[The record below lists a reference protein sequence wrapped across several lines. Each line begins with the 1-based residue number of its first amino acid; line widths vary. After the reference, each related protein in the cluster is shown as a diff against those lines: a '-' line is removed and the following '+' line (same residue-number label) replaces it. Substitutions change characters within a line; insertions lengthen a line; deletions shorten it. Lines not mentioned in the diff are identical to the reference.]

1 MYNATDT
8 AARLAALLARRDEM
22 VRRHEAEHGQ
32 GADGD
37 VVVVASARRPA
48 GSTPRVTQG
57 HNAPTAGRLSSGR
70 PLTRGEQQSARA
82 GKVSTYE
89 EILRADADA
98 CDALHPIASAGDAAR
113 SPTPQPSA
121 AAPSLDAGRDTA
133 AGGPSSLTP
142 VGLAPSSAPAS
153 DSLGHA
159 GDAVANPKVGVRA
172 PAGMVRP
179 CPAGVP
185 AVDAPAPDL
194 LGRAAGV
201 QSKCSAQVPPE
212 MAGGVLGGA
221 VARSAHGGDAAA
233 PSPDLSVAAEVA
245 VGSQSDRVPDS
256 SRGDSPGA
264 AGGPSPPGQPI
275 RLPMLRAR
283 PTPEEVAR
291 KRAEREAREAEYFA
305 ELERRRMAFRG
316 ACREAK
322 RTGGP
327 MPWAWAR

>member
-1 MYNATDT
+1 MHSNRTTQDVL
-8 AARLAALLARRDEM
+8 ARIRAQVAALEE
-22 VRRHEAEHGQ
+22 RHSESMQDPSERG
-32 GADGD
+32 
-37 VVVVASARRPA
+37 VVVASARRPA
-48 GSTPRVTQG
+48 GSSPRVTQG
-57 HNAPTAGRLSSGR
+57 QNAPTAGRLSSGR

-133 AGGPSSLTP
+133 ADGPSPVTP

-153 DSLGHA
+153 NSLGHA